1 MLKIFR
7 AGIGDDA
14 ESIVPLGVFAAA
26 AGKGFR
32 CFWSSP
38 EERRT
43 LVGVG
48 VAAEWVGDGGP
59 RIFREAA
66 DFVSELDFD
75 GDTPVLLGGFAFRS
89 AADAASFGGL
99 PAGGL
104 PADSNHGSIW
114 SGFPSGR
121 LVLPEVLLSFPWDAA
136 EKGNPVEVVL
146 VGEKS
151 EELLAKLLSEAREF
165 SQAATGS
172 FAPADP
178 ATPSS
183 PDSAG
188 HEPRSQS
195 DSEAAADYLRLLRE
209 AVEAVGSGELDKV
222 VVARQVRHGCCPAP
236 EDVLRRLRE
245 RDGSSTVFAFGSG
258 GDEARATD
266 SVFAGASPELLAAK
280 SEGCFAS
287 LALAGSKPL
296 READLLLGDPKELLE
311 HQYVVDHLRGRLAD
325 TDAELAPTG
334 PPELLCLANIAHLAS
349 RVSGKTSDGILDLME
364 ALHPSPA
371 VAGVPTDAALGFL
384 DQHEQFDR
392 GWYAGPVGWLTP
404 DGDGRFFVALR
415 SVLLNPDE
423 CFLFAGSGIVDGS
436 CPEKE
441 EQETLLKLQTAMEA
455 LLPSSP
461 AG

>member
-1 MLKIFR
+1 M
-7 AGIGDDA
+7 
-14 ESIVPLGVFAAA
+14 
-26 AGKGFR
+26 
-32 CFWSSP
+32 
-38 EERRT
+38 
-43 LVGVG
+43 GVG

-89 AADAASFGGL
+89 AAAAPSF
-99 PAGGL
+99 GGL

-121 LVLPEVLLSFPWDAA
+121 LVLPEVLLSFPFDADEKA

-146 VGEKS
+146 AGGKS
-151 EELLAKLLSEAREF
+151 EELLAQLLSEAREF
-165 SQAATGS
+165 SQAAMDS

-183 PDSAG
+183 PDQESAG
-188 HEPRSQS
+188 HEPKSLSQA
-195 DSEAAADYLRLLRE
+195 DSEAAADYRGLLQE
-209 AVEAVGSGELDKV
+209 AVEAIGSGELEKV
-222 VVARQVRHGCCPAP
+222 VAARQVRHGCCPAP

-245 RDGSSTVFAFGSG
+245 RDGGSTVFAFGSG
-258 GDEARATD
+258 GGAGSRAAD

-311 HQYVVDHLRGRLAD
+311 HQYVVDHLRNRLAKI
-325 TDAELAPTG
+325 DAELAPTG
-334 PPELLCLANIAHLAS
+334 TPELLCLANIAHLAS
-349 RVSGKTSDGILDLME
+349 RVSGKTSAGILALME

-371 VAGVPTDAALGFL
+371 VAGVPTDAALEFL
-384 DQHEQFDR
+384 DQREQFDR

-404 DGDGRFFVALR
+404 NGDGRFFVALR

-441 EQETLLKLQTAMEA
+441 EQETWLKLQTAMEA
-455 LLPSSP
+455 LLPSSLANPTSPPNPTSP
-461 AG
+461 ASSPSPANPTSLAV